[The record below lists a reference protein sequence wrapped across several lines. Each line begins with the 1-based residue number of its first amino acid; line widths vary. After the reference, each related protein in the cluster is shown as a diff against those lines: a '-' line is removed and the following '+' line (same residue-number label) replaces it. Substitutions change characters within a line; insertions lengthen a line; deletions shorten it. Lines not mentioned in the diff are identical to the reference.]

1 MCWNSKP
8 FRTPKGPAPRN
19 SLMAWFTKGPRPP
32 SRIRSTCNFRKG
44 CPFLKCQGCWWERL
58 PFSVNLHWKNLC
70 LCQKIRGSRQAIH
83 IAIHDNFL
91 QPVAE
96 LIELV
101 RSSFQLLLKWNE
113 VPEFFRHNYLLKN
126 PQELDL
132 PDQYYTTLYNLYIH
146 R

>member
-58 PFSVNLHWKNLC
+58 PFSVNLHWKNLF

-96 LIELV
+96 FDRVGSFIIPTLIEMEWGSRV
-101 RSSFQLLLKWNE
+101 FQAQLLVEKSPRVGPTGPIL
-113 VPEFFRHNYLLKN
+113 H
-126 PQELDL
+126 
-132 PDQYYTTLYNLYIH
+132 YTIQSVH
-146 R
+146 A